1 MSRPAIEVVHIGSA
15 ARDIAPDDP
24 RGWRLGG
31 GVSYAAL
38 TTARLGLRTAALV
51 GVDDLAST
59 AREFDALHAAGVE
72 VRMVHLDEGPIF
84 HNTETP
90 AGRVQVVLATG
101 VPLDPAPVPSSW
113 LAAPGWSLVPV
124 AGEVGD
130 GWVERIPDGAT
141 VAVGW
146 QGLLRT
152 LVAGERVKRRS
163 PAPMA
168 LLRRADL
175 VAVSHLDVDTTTRLA
190 DLLALL
196 APAARLLVTQ
206 GEHGGL
212 LVTAAKSGL
221 LEVLRYLPTRADRL
235 VDATGAGDTFLAAL
249 LATVV
254 RPSILRAPA
263 WAPARAGT
271 SVGSDLHFAAAA
283 GSLAVE
289 AVGLAGVPDLRAVLR
304 RRAREGV
311 RRVVVPSPDIRVGDV
326 PAFS

>member
-59 AREFDALHAAGVE
+59 ASELDALRAAGVE

-101 VPLDPAPVPSSW
+101 VPLDPTPLPSSW

-152 LVAGERVKRRS
+152 LVAGERVKRRP

-175 VAVSHLDVDTTTRLA
+175 VAVRIHA
-190 DLLALL
+190 DL
-196 APAARLLVTQ
+196 RI
-206 GEHGGL
+206 
-212 LVTAAKSGL
+212 
-221 LEVLRYLPTRADRL
+221 
-235 VDATGAGDTFLAAL
+235 GD
-249 LATVV
+249 
-254 RPSILRAPA
+254 
-263 WAPARAGT
+263 G
-271 SVGSDLHFAAAA
+271 
-283 GSLAVE
+283 
-289 AVGLAGVPDLRAVLR
+289 
-304 RRAREGV
+304 REQ
-311 RRVVVPSPDIRVGDV
+311 
-326 PAFS
+326 